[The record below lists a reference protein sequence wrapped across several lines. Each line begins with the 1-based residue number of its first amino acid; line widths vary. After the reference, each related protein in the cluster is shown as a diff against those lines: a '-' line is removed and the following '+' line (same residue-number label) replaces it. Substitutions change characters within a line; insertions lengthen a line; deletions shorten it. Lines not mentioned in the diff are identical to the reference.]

1 MRIVETRDISVKI
14 NEREMQYI
22 YRLLLKDYNNKKVY
36 GLEVERRDISNNQ
49 VVNIERESIEE
60 ISIVKD
66 RVKEMIDILY
76 NGIVSP
82 IHVVDILGEEIDKC
96 VAEI

>member
-1 MRIVETRDISVKI
+1 MKI
-14 NEREMQYI
+14 NEREMQYV

-49 VVNIERESIEE
+49 VINIERESIEE
-60 ISIVKD
+60 VSIVKD

>member
-1 MRIVETRDISVKI
+1 MKV
-14 NEREMQYI
+14 NEREMQYV

-36 GLEVERRDISNNQ
+36 GLEVERRYISNNQ
-49 VVNIERESIEE
+49 VINIERESIEE
-60 ISIVKD
+60 VSIVKD
-66 RVKEMIDILY
+66 KVKEMIDILY

>member
-1 MRIVETRDISVKI
+1 MRIVETRDISVNI
-14 NEREMQYI
+14 NEKEVQYV

-49 VVNIERESIEE
+49 VVNIERETIEE
-60 ISIVKD
+60 ISIVKEK
-66 RVKEMIDILY
+66 VKEMIDILY
-76 NGIVSP
+76 DGIVSP
-82 IHVVDILGEEIDKC
+82 IHVVDILGEDIDKC

>member
-96 VAEI
+96 VADI

>member
-1 MRIVETRDISVKI
+1 MKI

-49 VVNIERESIEE
+49 VINIERESIEE
-60 ISIVKD
+60 VSIVKD
-66 RVKEMIDILY
+66 KVKEMIDILY

>member
-1 MRIVETRDISVKI
+1 MKI

-82 IHVVDILGEEIDKC
+82 IHVVDILGGEIDKC

>member
-1 MRIVETRDISVKI
+1 MKI

>member
-1 MRIVETRDISVKI
+1 MRIVETRDISVKV
-14 NEREMQYI
+14 NEREMQYV

-49 VVNIERESIEE
+49 VINIERESIEE
-60 ISIVKD
+60 VSIVKD
-66 RVKEMIDILY
+66 KVKEMIDILY

>member
-1 MRIVETRDISVKI
+1 MKI
-14 NEREMQYI
+14 NEREMQYV

-49 VVNIERESIEE
+49 VINIERESIEE
-60 ISIVKD
+60 VSIVKD
-66 RVKEMIDILY
+66 KVKEMIDILY